1 MYVSQQVSR
10 FFLAFW
16 SFATTMIKFSVF
28 LSTSFAS
35 VLLMDIFFLNCA
47 QSEHGHFS
55 KSLVCF
61 FWWDL
66 QFSQQLEIW
75 HQVKPSTLHQII
87 VFSFHCYNYCIN
99 PNVWNW
105 NWLTHPNQ
113 FVWTAPHLKSD
124 PRHFSQ
130 YTLSVNPVHCK
141 SNSNSK
147 KRTLW
152 IR

>member
-1 MYVSQQVSR
+1 MCPSKFQG
-10 FFLAFW
+10 FFFSILVFCNYHDKVFRIFIDLFCLCLADGY
-16 SFATTMIKFSVF
+16 
-28 LSTSFAS
+28 
-35 VLLMDIFFLNCA
+35 LLLNCA
-47 QSEHGHFS
+47 QSEHGLFS

-61 FWWDL
+61 FWWVL

-75 HQVKPSTLHQII
+75 HQVKPSTSHQII